1 MIWNSWSDFFAM
13 GGYGLYV
20 WGSVVVTVGLMFGEM
35 IILAMRWNA
44 GLKQLGNWLR
54 NLQKERHEN
63 QV

>member
-35 IILAMRWNA
+35 IILAMRWKA